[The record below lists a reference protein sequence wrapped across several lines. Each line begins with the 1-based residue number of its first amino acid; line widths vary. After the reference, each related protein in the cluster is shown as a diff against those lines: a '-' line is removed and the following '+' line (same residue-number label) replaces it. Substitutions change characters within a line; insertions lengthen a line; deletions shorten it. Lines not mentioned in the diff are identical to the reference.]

1 MKVMIIFVKRHKYAS
16 VRLTSLFSKRL
27 PKYIVTVVAYS
38 HANQRLRVKSGDSVS
53 ALLAVNN
60 GVGQGEI

>member
-1 MKVMIIFVKRHKYAS
+1 MIIFVKRHKYAS

-38 HANQRLRVKSGDSVS
+38 QANQRLRVKSGDSVS
-53 ALLAVNN
+53 ALLAANN